1 MTTDLSIKNSPP
13 FLLKALAQIFSFVF
27 HPLFVSLYVVF
38 FIAFIHPSYFAG
50 FSHADKKNT
59 LLIVV
64 LNTIFFPSI
73 VILLLK
79 ALGFINT
86 IFLHTQK
93 DRIVPYMATSIF
105 IFWTY
110 TVFKEQA
117 RYPTIV
123 SAFIFGVFLAASG
136 ALLANIYFKISMHA
150 IGMGGLV
157 GIGVI
162 IMQSNTILMTW
173 PLCVALLVAGLVCT
187 SRLIVS
193 NHTSKDIY
201 TGLAV
206 GFLGQ
211 IIASFIVL

>member
-1 MTTDLSIKNSPP
+1 MTNDLSIKPYSSVV
-13 FLLKALAQIFSFVF
+13 LKALAQIFSFVF
-27 HPLFVSLYVVF
+27 HPIFISLYVVF
-38 FIAFIHPSYFAG
+38 FIAFVNPSYFAG
-50 FSHADKKNT
+50 FSLADKKNT
-59 LLIVV
+59 LLIIA
-64 LNTIFFPSI
+64 LNTVFFPGI

-79 ALGFINT
+79 ALGFINS

-117 RYPTIV
+117 RYPVIISSFV
-123 SAFIFGVFLAASG
+123 FGVFLAASG

-150 IGMGGLV
+150 VGMGGLV
-157 GIGVI
+157 GIGVV
-162 IMQSNTILMTW
+162 IMQSNTMLMTW
-173 PLCVALLVAGLVCT
+173 PLCVALLTAGLVCT

-211 IIASFIVL
+211 LIASCIIL